1 VDIDAELDR
10 KFEVD
15 LARGRLLPR
24 WSILMSAGHGFELPL
39 DVTPEDFPSGVSVS
53 VRRSIEHA
61 STSHTGLLSSTSFK
75 FPHSLHN
82 D

>member
-1 VDIDAELDR
+1 MDIDAELDR

-15 LARGRLLPR
+15 LARRRLLPR

-39 DVTPEDFPSGVSVS
+39 DVTPEDVPSGVSVS

-61 STSHTGLLSSTSFK
+61 STSHTA
-75 FPHSLHN
+75 PVVHVI
-82 D
+82 